1 MKYLIISC
9 LLVSLQVTLKAQ
21 STVSTVDNNSK
32 NITNTNHTTTVKQ
45 QTAVKGGVSTVDM
58 SKEKKSTKPKTSNK
72 TTEVIIN
79 ETNST
84 VYIKP
89 E

>member
-9 LLVSLQVTLKAQ
+9 LLVSIQVSIKAQ

-32 NITNTNHTTTVKQ
+32 NITNTNHTTTAKK
-45 QTAVKGGVSTVDM
+45 QTAVKESVSTVDM
-58 SKEKKSTKPKTSNK
+58 SKEKKSTKTSTK

-79 ETNST
+79 ETNSS